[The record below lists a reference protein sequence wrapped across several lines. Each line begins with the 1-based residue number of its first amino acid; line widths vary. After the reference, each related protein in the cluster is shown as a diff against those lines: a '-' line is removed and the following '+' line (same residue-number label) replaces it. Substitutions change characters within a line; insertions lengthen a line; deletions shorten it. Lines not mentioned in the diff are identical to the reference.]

1 MDLTANS
8 LLPTVAAAEKRPRE
22 EEEEDSEATETD
34 VSDSEEEEEEEEQVI
49 PSTPTQHA
57 QRELIASSLKPPAAK
72 RHKVSVEEIATIFEN
87 TAEYKAFR
95 CFLCERDVFAPFSP
109 PQRMDLPYLYAMKSY
124 TNYMVT
130 GLTALIETEKKRQI
144 NPDTE
149 AKCRRVGRAVVTSLK
164 KISASHAS
172 LLKTMRS

>member
-1 MDLTANS
+1 MDLTITTT
-8 LLPTVAAAEKRPRE
+8 PAEKRPREE

-34 VSDSEEEEEEEEQVI
+34 VSDSEEEEEEEDQVI

-57 QRELIASSLKPPAAK
+57 QREIMTASSLKPPAAK

-144 NPDTE
+144 NPETE